1 MKTSTF
7 ITLAVIISAAFTAA
21 PGLAQ
26 TAPSLGT
33 AAGFALFTS
42 VGEFANTG
50 TTAVTGDIGNGA
62 GAVTGDAVT
71 VTGNTHFGD
80 VQGVAATLAVAAAY
94 AQLTNPILNPCGNTL
109 TSPIGGGAT
118 FAPGVYCSTTATVL
132 TGDLTLDAGG
142 DPNAIFI
149 IKIDGALSVTAPVNI
164 ILTDGASLQ
173 NVYWQVNG
181 AVSLDAGSAFKGTVI
196 NVGAI
201 SLASGASISGRAF
214 STAGKISLNNN
225 IVSNEEVVLPVTLV
239 AFTVKKGENQTALLY
254 WATTAETNSDRFE
267 VEHSSKGKIWKEIAT
282 VTSKGESRE
291 LMSYSFTDTAPEEGN
306 NLYRLKMIDKDESFT
321 YSSIRSISINSKSKT
336 ALYPNPTT
344 AQLILEVSDISKI
357 ERVQFND
364 MSGKLILD
372 QKRSSLSDIRTSFNV
387 NNFLSGLYIV
397 KVTHTNGSVDVMKI
411 VKR

>member
-1 MKTSTF
+1 
-7 ITLAVIISAAFTAA
+7 
-21 PGLAQ
+21 
-26 TAPSLGT
+26 
-33 AAGFALFTS
+33 
-42 VGEFANTG
+42 
-50 TTAVTGDIGNGA
+50 
-62 GAVTGDAVT
+62 
-71 VTGNTHFGD
+71 
-80 VQGVAATLAVAAAY
+80 
-94 AQLTNPILNPCGNTL
+94 
-109 TSPIGGGAT
+109 
-118 FAPGVYCSTTATVL
+118 VL

-142 DPNAIFI
+142 DPNGIFI
-149 IKIDGALSVTAPVNI
+149 IKIDGALSVTSPVNI
-164 ILTDGASLQ
+164 ILTDGASLE

-181 AVSLDAGSAFKGTVI
+181 AFSLDAGAVFKGTLI

-225 IVSNEEVVLPVTLV
+225 TVSNEDIPLPVTLV
-239 AFTVKKGENQTALLY
+239 AFTVKKGENETTLLY

-267 VEHSSKGKIWKEIAT
+267 VEHSSSSEVWKKIAT

-291 LMSYSFTDTAPEEGN
+291 FISYSFTDTAPEEGN

-321 YSSIRSISINSKSKT
+321 YSRIRNINIDSKSKT
-336 ALYPNPTT
+336 ALYPNPTN
-344 AQLILEVSDISKI
+344 AQLTLEVSDISKI

-372 QKRSSLSDIRTSFNV
+372 QKRNGLSDIGTYFNV
-387 NNFLSGLYIV
+387 NNFPSGLYVV

>member
-1 MKTSTF
+1 MKKSIF
-7 ITLAVIISAAFTAA
+7 ITLATIISAVFNVV
-21 PGLAQ
+21 PSYAQ

-50 TTAVTGDIGNGA
+50 TTTITGDIGNGA

-94 AQLTNPILNPCGNTL
+94 AQLTDPILNPCGTTL
-109 TSPIGGGAT
+109 TTPIGGGAT
-118 FAPGVYCSTTATVL
+118 LAPGVYCSTTATVL

-142 DPNAIFI
+142 DPNGIFI
-149 IKIDGALSVTAPVNI
+149 IKIDGALSVTSPVNI
-164 ILTDGASLQ
+164 ILTDGASLD

-181 AVSLDAGSAFKGTVI
+181 EFSLDAGALFKGTLI

-225 IVSNEEVVLPVTLV
+225 TISNEDITLPVTLV
-239 AFTVKKGENQTALLY
+239 VFTVKKGENHTTLLY

-267 VEHSSKGKIWKEIAT
+267 VEHSSSGEVWKEIAT
-282 VTSKGESRE
+282 VASKGESRE
-291 LMSYSFTDTAPEEGN
+291 LVSYSFTDTAPEEGN
-306 NLYRLKMIDKDESFT
+306 NLYRLKMIDKDESFA
-321 YSSIRSISINSKSKT
+321 YSRIRNINMDSKSKT
-336 ALYPNPTT
+336 ALYPNPTN
-344 AQLILEVSDISKI
+344 AQLTLDVNDISKI

-372 QKRSSLSDIRTSFNV
+372 QKRSGLSDIGTYFNV
-387 NNFLSGLYIV
+387 NNFPSGLYVV
-397 KVTHTNGSVDVMKI
+397 KVTRTNGSVDVMKI

>member
-1 MKTSTF
+1 MKKSIF
-7 ITLAVIISAAFTAA
+7 ITLATIISATFIAV
-21 PGLAQ
+21 PSYAQ

-50 TTAVTGDIGNGA
+50 TTTVTGDIGNGA

-94 AQLTNPILNPCGNTL
+94 AQLTNPILNPCGTTL
-109 TSPIGGGAT
+109 TTPIGGGAT
-118 FAPGVYCSTTATVL
+118 LAPGVYCSTTATVL

-142 DPNAIFI
+142 DPNALFI
-149 IKIDGALSVTAPVNI
+149 IKIDGALSVTSPVNI
-164 ILTDGASLQ
+164 ILTDGASLE

-181 AVSLDAGSAFKGTVI
+181 AFSLDAGAVFKGTLI

-225 IVSNEEVVLPVTLV
+225 TVSNEDIPLPVTLV
-239 AFTVKKGENQTALLY
+239 AFTVKKGENETTLLY

-267 VEHSSKGKIWKEIAT
+267 VEHSSSSEVWKKIAT

-291 LMSYSFTDTAPEEGN
+291 FISYSFTDTAPEEGN

-321 YSSIRSISINSKSKT
+321 YSRIRNINIDSKSKT
-336 ALYPNPTT
+336 ALYPNPTN
-344 AQLILEVSDISKI
+344 AQLTLEVSDISKI

-372 QKRSSLSDIRTSFNV
+372 QKRSGLSDIGTYFNV
-387 NNFLSGLYIV
+387 NNFPSGLYVV